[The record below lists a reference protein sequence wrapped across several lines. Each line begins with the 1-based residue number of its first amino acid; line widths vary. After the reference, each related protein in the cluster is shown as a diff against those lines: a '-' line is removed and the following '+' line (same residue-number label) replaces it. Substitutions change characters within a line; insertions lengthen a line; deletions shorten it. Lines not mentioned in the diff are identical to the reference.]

1 MHQDDILAQTLQ
13 QYSPIHLVA
22 DIVVRNIV
30 ELGPVQVLCSLLYLS
45 RLEFDFKKIGL
56 KVSKID
62 MFQMFYSNVPEY
74 SKINFLVAM

>member
-22 DIVVRNIV
+22 DIKVHNIV

-45 RLEFDFKKIGL
+45 RLEFDLKK
-56 KVSKID
+56 
-62 MFQMFYSNVPEY
+62 
-74 SKINFLVAM
+74 